1 MALDK
6 CSNQDIGHVLFQH
19 LFHAWSVS
27 HDINSSLARGHAFN
41 QHLRFAR
48 ELAGW
53 YQNATNTQN
62 SESDKVAHFQGWA
75 VVNSR
80 REKGYKRGRP
90 GNCDLTGQTQTDD
103 CWAIN
108 SYPSFAD
115 RDGMAG
121 ADNGREGK
129 GMKLR
134 LSSLR

>member
-1 MALDK
+1 MFQPGHITS
-6 CSNQDIGHVLFQH
+6 CSSIYSIPGQF
-19 LFHAWSVS
+19 S

-41 QHLRFAR
+41 QQVRFAR

-103 CWAIN
+103 
-108 SYPSFAD
+108 
-115 RDGMAG
+115 
-121 ADNGREGK
+121 
-129 GMKLR
+129 
-134 LSSLR
+134 